1 MDKDDKP
8 SSRLSTSRT
17 FPVNIHHRHRSEAT
31 RPSNH
36 NQTLNNNNN
45 NNQTRNGATEERQ
58 PWPRRLFV
66 DTSDLEPSSS
76 NEKATATNNNN
87 NKNDEKDS
95 NIKNEHKSHRYSKS
109 RDHRL
114 PRAVNQIASAGG
126 ARNLLPN
133 RSFHR
138 HTQSHGQNHH
148 GNPYFGVGGDN
159 NNNNNRETT
168 PELSLLK
175 PTSSSRED
183 PSRSSRFGSRSSS
196 AQRNYGNGGRSR
208 ATSLVVTEE
217 EDGGD
222 ESRKL
227 SLTTARGREIKT
239 VEDLA
244 LARKERERGEE
255 ILRSKLAG
263 IGTLA
268 TDITRRLDYTYYNL
282 LERIST
288 LHSTIH
294 TFQELVDSSATLHE
308 NFQRDNSA
316 LESDIHKQLADF
328 AKFDP
333 QRQRIDELERRM
345 KAGRSKMENLGER
358 LDKVRREIEGWER
371 REGEWQ
377 ARVTQRLRVLGG
389 FVAGL
394 VLMVI
399 VAYVLRSIPSAP
411 TEMASTGR
419 DLDSRTEMLSH
430 SRSVPDA
437 PTDSVDVDVD
447 MKTFLKSPL
456 LTKSTDDGHHE
467 PPVIETHSYQSNSKS
482 NPLDRLRLFDEL

>member
-1 MDKDDKP
+1 M
-8 SSRLSTSRT
+8 R
-17 FPVNIHHRHRSEAT
+17 
-31 RPSNH
+31 
-36 NQTLNNNNN
+36 
-45 NNQTRNGATEERQ
+45 
-58 PWPRRLFV
+58 
-66 DTSDLEPSSS
+66 
-76 NEKATATNNNN
+76 
-87 NKNDEKDS
+87 
-95 NIKNEHKSHRYSKS
+95 
-109 RDHRL
+109 
-114 PRAVNQIASAGG
+114 
-126 ARNLLPN
+126 
-133 RSFHR
+133 
-138 HTQSHGQNHH
+138 
-148 GNPYFGVGGDN
+148 
-159 NNNNNRETT
+159 
-168 PELSLLK
+168 
-175 PTSSSRED
+175 
-183 PSRSSRFGSRSSS
+183 
-196 AQRNYGNGGRSR
+196 GGRSMYCPR
-208 ATSLVVTEE
+208 FRGKWLWAN
-217 EDGGD
+217 ED
-222 ESRKL
+222 R
-227 SLTTARGREIKT
+227 
-239 VEDLA
+239 
-244 LARKERERGEE
+244 

-328 AKFDP
+328 AKFEP

-399 VAYVLRSIPSAP
+399 VAYVLRSTPSAP
-411 TEMASTGR
+411 TEMTSTGQ
-419 DLDSRTEMLSH
+419 DLDSRIEMLSH
-430 SRSVPDA
+430 SRGVVEV

-456 LTKSTDDGHHE
+456 LTKSTDDGHE
-467 PPVIETHSYQSNSKS
+467 SPITDTHTHQSYN
-482 NPLDRLRLFDEL
+482 NLADPLRLFDEL